1 MNNDKVILVEGHSD
15 LVRCPKSGAVL
26 NIADDEYRKFVFK
39 KEKEKETNAKIKHIE
54 DEIHEIRDM
63 LALLIK
69 NFPKQ

>member
-1 MNNDKVILVEGHSD
+1 VNNDKVIHVEGHSD
-15 LVRCPKSGAVL
+15 LVRCAKSGAVL

-54 DEIHEIRDM
+54 DELHEIRDM

-69 NFPKQ
+69 HFPKQ

>member
-15 LVRCPKSGAVL
+15 LVRCAKSGAVL

-39 KEKEKETNAKIKHIE
+39 KEKEKETNAKIKCIE
-54 DEIHEIRDM
+54 DELHEIRDM

-69 NFPKQ
+69 HFPKQ